1 MKKLILTAILL
12 QIVTVSFCQ
21 KKDDDT
27 IIIDTAISLNSLKM
41 ILFKNGYTVG
51 NSDSMFFF
59 TEPKQINGATM
70 VKLDVVRIDT
80 TIILKGRVK
89 SLVEMQ
95 LWGNTIKE
103 DFMQIRWLKPN
114 LMRKGS
120 MLVDGWNEMEKIA
133 KLFGSKRSYQK
144 Q

>member
-1 MKKLILTAILL
+1 
-12 QIVTVSFCQ
+12 
-21 KKDDDT
+21 
-27 IIIDTAISLNSLKM
+27 M
-41 ILFKNGYTVG
+41 I
-51 NSDSMFFF
+51 
-59 TEPKQINGATM
+59 
-70 VKLDVVRIDT
+70 KLDVVRIDT

-133 KLFGSKRSYQK
+133 KLFGSKRPYQK

>member
-51 NSDSMFFF
+51 NSDSMFFL
-59 TEPKQINGATM
+59 QNQS
-70 VKLDVVRIDT
+70 R
-80 TIILKGRVK
+80 
-89 SLVEMQ
+89 
-95 LWGNTIKE
+95 
-103 DFMQIRWLKPN
+103 
-114 LMRKGS
+114 
-120 MLVDGWNEMEKIA
+120 
-133 KLFGSKRSYQK
+133 
-144 Q
+144 

>member
-70 VKLDVVRIDT
+70 IKLDVVRIDT

-89 SLVEMQ
+89 SLVEM
-95 LWGNTIKE
+95 
-103 DFMQIRWLKPN
+103 
-114 LMRKGS
+114 
-120 MLVDGWNEMEKIA
+120 
-133 KLFGSKRSYQK
+133 
-144 Q
+144 